1 MRNSVLNNAENPL
14 NTCQNKGI
22 YKHYISKYKQ
32 INSKYIIIWLGT
44 FKYNCTRVQLS
55 NEGGRQLHKIKRSR
69 DKTKIGKEVKSD
81 KE

>member
-1 MRNSVLNNAENPL
+1 MHNSVLSNAENPL

-22 YKHYISKYKQ
+22 YKHS

-44 FKYNCTRVQLS
+44 FKYNWTRVQLS
-55 NEGGRQLHKIKRSR
+55 NEGGRQLHKIKQSR
-69 DKTKIGKEVKSD
+69 GKTKIGKEIKSD